1 MKMKRIIALILVAA
15 SLLCATS
22 CAVRQDKYADSL
34 RIGTTALPKNLNPYS
49 STASSSTFFVSLFY
63 NTLLGSVSVP
73 ADYVEGETYT
83 FPDGTVFTPAD
94 TSVNPLAF
102 TDGLLEYEGALPK
115 KEGSLYGY
123 EYFDP
128 TEEQWKEQCE
138 RESIRFGVDENG
150 NPMLETKE
158 EFEARAIIAVP
169 KTNWMRF
176 RFKVVDGYSWNDGT
190 PFTAEDIKFTFDY
203 IIKHAGSLGSQAY
216 FLTDYYQSSVIDGDL
231 EFILASNNYTSMK
244 SICNSIVVL
253 PKHIWEKVRNP
264 AKEKNLSPVG
274 TGAYYIAEGDYIE
287 DSTITVT
294 YRSDFDAT
302 LAAEMFA
309 GEPIKNISVIL
320 MSNED
325 VLINALRD
333 GSIDLMMDTVK
344 PSKAYAVENNA
355 AYDKVQICAVNNE
368 FVTTLLFNVGLY
380 GAFGNGG
387 FNGYSKEI
395 REAISLCI
403 DQKKLIDEV
412 LHGMGTE
419 VGDCL
424 VQDYYDHAYLGEDG
438 KYVYHKT
445 DVAAAN
451 ALLDTTSYKMD
462 ANGSRGITLTVFAT
476 PENEV
481 TVKALASQLSAIGI
495 TLEYDQ
501 ATSTYAD
508 DIKQQNH
515 ADFDMIINSVSFTA
529 DKLLMYSARYSV
541 YPGGDSVRLF
551 NYSGIKD
558 DKLIGMISEM
568 ELAPNTA
575 EQYSR
580 CREVQKYVADLAIEL
595 PLYSE
600 HTITFYSSQRWEGWM
615 EVRGASVWNSYSIRY
630 LKKVATAPVQ

>member
-49 STASSSTFFVSLFY
+49 STASSSTFFVGLFY

-73 ADYVEGETYT
+73 ADYKEGETYT
-83 FPDGTVFTPAD
+83 FPDGTVFVPAD
-94 TSVNPLAF
+94 TDVNPLAF
-102 TDGLLEYEGALPK
+102 TDGLLEFEGALPK
-115 KEGSLYGY
+115 KEGSVYGY

-138 RESIRFGVDENG
+138 REGIKFGVDEAG
-150 NPMLETKE
+150 NAIVETE
-158 EFEARAIIAVP
+158 AEFEARALIAVP

-203 IIKHAGSLGSQAY
+203 IIKHAGALGSQAY
-216 FLTDYYQSSVIDGDL
+216 FLTDYYQSSVVDGDF

-244 SICNSIVVL
+244 SVCNSIVVL
-253 PKHIWEKVRNP
+253 PKHIWQTVRNP

-294 YRSDFDAT
+294 LRDDFDPT
-302 LAAEMFA
+302 LTKEMFA
-309 GEPIKNISVIL
+309 YEPIKNISVIL

-325 VLINALRD
+325 VLINALRE
-333 GSIDLMMDTVK
+333 GSIDLMMDTV
-344 PSKAYAVENNA
+344 SSAKAYAVENNP
-355 AYDKVQICAVNNE
+355 AYDNVEICAVNNE
-368 FVTTLLFNVGLY
+368 FVTTLLFNVGPY
-380 GAFGNGG
+380 GNFKEGG

-395 REAISLCI
+395 RQAISLCL
-403 DQKKLIDEV
+403 DQKTLINEV
-412 LHGMGTE
+412 LHGMGVE

-424 VQDYYDHAYLGEDG
+424 VQSYYDNAYLDANGN
-438 KYVYHKT
+438 YVYHKT

-451 ALLDTTSYKMD
+451 ALLDTTSYKKD

-476 PENEV
+476 PGNEV
-481 TVKALASQLSAIGI
+481 TVKAIASQLAEIGI
-495 TLEYDQ
+495 TIVYDQ

-515 ADFDMIINSVSFTA
+515 PDFDMIINSVTFA
-529 DKLLMYSARYSV
+529 PDKLLMYSARYSV
-541 YPGGDSVRLF
+541 YPGGESVRLF

-558 DKLIGMISEM
+558 DTLIAMIEKM
-568 ELAPNTA
+568 ELAADTA
-575 EQYSR
+575 EQYAR
-580 CREVQKYVADLAIEL
+580 CREVQKYIADLTIEL
-595 PLYSE
+595 PLFSE
-600 HTITFYSSQRWEGWM
+600 NTITFYTNQKWEGWT
-615 EVRGASVWNSYSIRY
+615 EVRGASIWNSYSIRY
-630 LKKVATAPVQ
+630 LKEKTVAPAE

>member
-1 MKMKRIIALILVAA
+1 MKRIIALILVAA
-15 SLLCATS
+15 SLMCATS
-22 CAVRQDKYADSL
+22 CAVRQDKYEDSF

-63 NTLLGSVSVP
+63 NTLLGSVAVP

-83 FPDGTVFTPAD
+83 FPDGEVFVPAD

-115 KEGSLYGY
+115 KEGSVYGY

-138 RESIRFGVDENG
+138 REGIKFGVDESG
-150 NPMLETKE
+150 NPMIETKE
-158 EFEARAIIAVP
+158 EFEARALIAVP

-203 IIKHAGSLGSQAY
+203 IIKHAGALASQAY
-216 FLTDYYQSSVIDGDL
+216 FLTDYYQSSVVDGDF

-244 SICNSIVVL
+244 SVCNSIVVL
-253 PKHIWEKVRNP
+253 PKHIWQSVRNP
-264 AKEKNLSPVG
+264 AKEKNLNPVG

-287 DSTITVT
+287 DSTIT
-294 YRSDFDAT
+294 AT
-302 LAAEMFA
+302 FREDYDEKLTKEMFA

-325 VLINALRD
+325 VLINALKE

-344 PSKAYAVENNA
+344 PSKAYAVQNNA
-355 AYDKVQICAVNNE
+355 DYENVEICAVNNE
-368 FVTTLLFNVGLY
+368 FVSTLLFNVGLY
-380 GAFGNGG
+380 GAFREDG
-387 FNGYSKEI
+387 FNGYSKQI
-395 REAISLCI
+395 RQAVSLCI
-403 DQKKLIDEV
+403 DQQKLIDEV
-412 LHGMGTE
+412 LHGMGVQ

-424 VQDYYDHAYLGEDG
+424 VQDYYDHAYQDENG

-451 ALLDTTSYKMD
+451 ALLDTTPYKMD

-476 PENEV
+476 PDNEV
-481 TVKALASQLSAIGI
+481 TVKALATQLADIGI
-495 TLEYDQ
+495 TIEYDQ
-501 ATSTYAD
+501 ATSTYAE
-508 DIKQQNH
+508 DIKQYNH

-558 DKLIGMISEM
+558 KTLIGMINDM

-575 EQYSR
+575 EQYER
-580 CREVQKYVADLAIEL
+580 CRAVQKYITDLYIEL

-600 HTITFYSSQRWEGWM
+600 KTITFYTSQKWEGWT
-615 EVRGASVWNSYSIRY
+615 EVRGASIWNSYSIRY
-630 LKKVATAPVQ
+630 LKKVPTVPAQ